1 MPAPRRVKL
10 DDHKLVLLDRLLE
23 VLLGEREDIGILSIG
38 GRESHQ
44 KQSQDRRRSVQT
56 SGECHSAKVAFRSL
70 YIQYSV
76 TSRQIL

>member
-56 SGECHSAKVAFRSL
+56 SGECHIAR
-70 YIQYSV
+70 
-76 TSRQIL
+76 